1 MTPTV
6 LVALVVVPHEGRY
19 LLVEETDGRFYLPAG
34 KVEPGED
41 IVSGAARETREEAG
55 VAIGLHGI
63 LGIEHD
69 YLHDGARPVAR
80 LRFAL
85 VGHVAGDPRPKRD
98 ADHHSRG
105 ARWVAKPDVA
115 ALPLR
120 HPEVLEW
127 IERYER
133 AESLLPCE
141 AYRALGLPGLR
152 AR

>member
-1 MTPTV
+1 MTPTL
-6 LVALVVVPHEGRY
+6 LVALVVVAHEGRY

-41 IVSGAARETREEAG
+41 IVSGAARETAEEAG
-55 VAIGLHGI
+55 VAVDLLGI

-69 YLHDGARPVAR
+69 ILHDGTRRVAR

-85 VGHVAGDPRPKRD
+85 VGRVAGDPRPKRD

-105 ARWVAKPDVA
+105 ARWVAKADVA

-120 HPEVLEW
+120 HPEVLAW
-127 IERYER
+127 IERCER
-133 AESLLPCE
+133 AEALLPCA
-141 AYRALGLPGLR
+141 AYRPLGLPGSRLR
-152 AR
+152 